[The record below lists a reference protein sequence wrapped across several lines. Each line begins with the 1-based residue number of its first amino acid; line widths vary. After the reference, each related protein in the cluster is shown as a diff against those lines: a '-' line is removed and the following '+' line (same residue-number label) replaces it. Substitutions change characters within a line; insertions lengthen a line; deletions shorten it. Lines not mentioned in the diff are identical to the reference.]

1 MNLKISVLIF
11 LLSFS
16 VFSQKNLVNIDSL
29 IKSDN
34 YFVLKDIKYG
44 SFDRNILDLWISNK
58 ENKSPL
64 MIYIHGGGFGSG
76 SKVVAAAQHAVPAGW
91 RAFRGHGFQIYPD
104 HKVTSR
110 HQALHQR

>member
-1 MNLKISVLIF
+1 MNLKISVLIL

-44 SFDRNILDLWISNK
+44 SFDRNILFISTGNL
-58 ENKSPL
+58 E
-64 MIYIHGGGFGSG
+64 
-76 SKVVAAAQHAVPAGW
+76 
-91 RAFRGHGFQIYPD
+91 
-104 HKVTSR
+104 
-110 HQALHQR
+110 